1 MRRLAAAIGMTLLLV
16 LAAAPHAAVAAPV
29 PPGQQAEAA
38 PEQNTCAGPLA
49 DVGVLEK
56 TCEAAQAVA
65 DAPVDALSDLAG
77 AATSTVAGGVLDQLT
92 SWMTD
97 AAAWATGKI
106 GDAIA
111 ATTTPEL
118 SAGWYRERFGSMAAL
133 GLGLA
138 TLVAMV
144 ALISA
149 AIRRDP
155 DALGAT
161 VLGIFRAGVGTGLVL
176 ALVAL
181 ALRVAD
187 GATDFVASE
196 AVGRDASRFWATA
209 ADTWKKGTDDGFL
222 FESSAVTF
230 LFALVQAVAAILV
243 WIELLL
249 RQAAIYVAVLFL
261 PVALAASIWPALRDW
276 ESRLARAVAVLVLLK
291 PVMVIVL
298 SLAGSAAAAAV
309 TDRAESGVGVALA
322 AIVIFALAALSPW
335 ALMTMVAP
343 TGEGGWAARAGTE
356 GSRDALRSA
365 GGRVGGTIAGG
376 TARAAAAGGS
386 GYRGRGGSGGF
397 GGSLGGSAT
406 AGGAASAV
414 TLGAVAAGAGLQSGG
429 GFGSSG
435 SARSMSAESGGARG
449 SSHGKAAVAGG
460 SGSESAAGAAPSAAQ
475 QPPGSSHAM
484 GGQGSPAGP
493 SGAGGANAQAPAGQE
508 AGPAQGGAGASRQA
522 AGGGA
527 PSSPPPRPGPRRSS
541 LEAAAPTRLAA
552 APHRPRA
559 RPGRP
564 SRPPPHH
571 DPAPSGTIDRVSGRW
586 PRRRRTATGRWSAG
600 ASRSGCGS
608 RRWPAW

>member
-1 MRRLAAAIGMTLLLV
+1 
-16 LAAAPHAAVAAPV
+16 
-29 PPGQQAEAA
+29 
-38 PEQNTCAGPLA
+38 
-49 DVGVLEK
+49 
-56 TCEAAQAVA
+56 
-65 DAPVDALSDLAG
+65 
-77 AATSTVAGGVLDQLT
+77 VAGGVLDQLT
-92 SWMTD
+92 SWVTD
-97 AAAWATGKI
+97 AAAWATGRI

-187 GATDFVASE
+187 GATGFVASE

-309 TDRAESGVGVALA
+309 TGRAESGVGVALA

-376 TARAAAAGGS
+376 TARAAAAWRRRVPWTRRIGGLRRV
-386 GYRGRGGSGGF
+386 GRRLRDGGRRGQRDHARRGRGGSRAAERRGLRQLRQHPFHERRVGG
-397 GGSLGGSAT
+397 
-406 AGGAASAV
+406 
-414 TLGAVAAGAGLQSGG
+414 
-429 GFGSSG
+429 
-435 SARSMSAESGGARG
+435 
-449 SSHGKAAVAGG
+449 
-460 SGSESAAGAAPSAAQ
+460 
-475 QPPGSSHAM
+475 
-484 GGQGSPAGP
+484 
-493 SGAGGANAQAPAGQE
+493 
-508 AGPAQGGAGASRQA
+508 
-522 AGGGA
+522 
-527 PSSPPPRPGPRRSS
+527 
-541 LEAAAPTRLAA
+541 
-552 APHRPRA
+552 RPRVVA
-559 RPGRP
+559 RQGRGGRRF
-564 SRPPPHH
+564 RP
-571 DPAPSGTIDRVSGRW
+571 
-586 PRRRRTATGRWSAG
+586 
-600 ASRSGCGS
+600 
-608 RRWPAW
+608 